1 MGKPFSSELK
11 LIPSTIACSQDINP
25 ELLKRFINNRLNTP
39 FLVVG
44 SGGSFSVAQIIAMVI
59 NSMGGFAQAVTP
71 FELMEF
77 SKTLVKTSVLF
88 FSASGSNPDIL
99 SAYTFCKRMEAK
111 DTFIFCLS
119 SNSKLAQ
126 TAREGYSDEGIFEC
140 DLPSGKDGFL
150 AVNSTIF
157 AIAILRRMTS
167 CFSPFSSLP
176 LLPGEIDDCIKSN
189 AIIALGGRWTIPAVT
204 DFESKCTEAGLIN
217 VLPADLRNFAHGR
230 HHWLAKHPNTAVI
243 CFVSRNELALA
254 QKTISILPRQI
265 KKCIIVT
272 DSSGLEATNE
282 MLLSVFQVVQKLG
295 ELKQIDPGKPGVPR
309 FGSQIYRL
317 NYRLSVEAEKTGLL
331 EKQTIMRMTKRKQI
345 VMPFRDQAEIKR
357 AAENYLKKLQSSVF
371 KGIILDY
378 DNTIISDNSTDNQV
392 YLDCIA
398 YINQFLGYE
407 IGICFA
413 TGRGKSIR
421 DHLQKVINPD
431 FFDKVLI
438 SYYNGVFVLPLSADL
453 PPVTDSITAALTT
466 ARNYIV
472 SRIPESEG
480 IETIRNECLTYEGN
494 SIFLDSIYKTIAS
507 AILRG
512 ELSDVKVSKSDHSI
526 DVVPKHVSKKNAIK
540 FMNHNYGN
548 EILCI
553 GDSGDEFG
561 NDYDLLDSEYS
572 LSVDQVSSSLDSCW
586 NIASLGLRGPSAT
599 REYLSKLSIL
609 KKGLRF
615 SKNYLQIT

>member
-11 LIPSTIACSQDINP
+11 LIPSTISFSQNINP
-25 ELLKRFINNRLNTP
+25 ESLKNFIIYRLQEP

-44 SGGSFSVAQIIAMVI
+44 SGGSFSVSQIIAMVI

-77 SKTLVKTSVLF
+77 SNTLLRTNVIF

-119 SNSKLAQ
+119 LNSKLAQ
-126 TAREGYSDEGIFEC
+126 TARESYSDEGIFEC
-140 DLPSGKDGFL
+140 ELSSGKDGFL
-150 AVNSTIF
+150 AVNSTIL
-157 AIAILRRMTS
+157 AVSILRKMTG
-167 CFSPFSSLP
+167 CFSTFSSFP

-204 DFESKCTEAGLIN
+204 DFESKCTEAGLVN
-217 VLPADLRNFAHGR
+217 VMPADLRNFAHGR

-243 CFVSRNELALA
+243 CFVSRNELMLA
-254 QKTISILPRQI
+254 QKTLSILPRQT
-265 KKCIIVT
+265 KKCLIVS

-282 MLLSVFQVVQKLG
+282 MLLSVFQIVQKLG

-317 NYRLSVEAEKTGLL
+317 NYRLSAEAENTGLL
-331 EKQTIMRMTKRKQI
+331 DKSTRGRMTKRKK
-345 VMPFRDQAEIKR
+345 VVLPFRDQAEIKS
-357 AAENYLKKLQSSVF
+357 AAENYLRKLQSTVF

-378 DNTIISDNSTDNQV
+378 DNTVISSNSTDNQV
-392 YLDCIA
+392 YLDCVA
-398 YINQFLGYE
+398 YINQFLGYG

-421 DHLQKVINPD
+421 GHLQKVINPE
-431 FFDKVLI
+431 FFNKVFI
-438 SYYNGVFVLPLSADL
+438 SYYNGAFVLPLSDDL
-453 PPVTDSITAALTT
+453 PSVTNSITASLITV
-466 ARNYIV
+466 RNYV
-472 SRIPESEG
+472 MSKIPESKDF
-480 IETIRNECLTYEGN
+480 ETIRNKCLTYEGN
-494 SIFLDSIYKTIAS
+494 SRCLGSIYKTVAS

-512 ELSDVKVSKSDHSI
+512 ELSDVKISKSDHSI
-526 DVVPKHVSKKNAIK
+526 DVVPTLVSKKTAIE
-540 FMNHNYGN
+540 FMHHNYGN

-561 NDYDLLDSEYS
+561 NDYELLDSEYS

-586 NIASLGLRGPSAT
+586 NIASTGLRGPSAT

-615 SKNYLQIT
+615 SKSYLQIT